1 MSGEKL
7 LKMLKVL
14 GVLGGRVAVYP
25 EGRVLV
31 ISGDRT
37 IAAET
42 ALPVRV
48 GRAFSVEDREVPEDV
63 VAAEVRGEGL
73 LVVRTREGEVLFLGG
88 EGLEAPKLPPA
99 ERWCDFPCGVL
110 EKAARALEG
119 EWGFAGFTLEGDL
132 LTVSFNGLRW
142 RAVLGG
148 CSCSFK
154 AEVNVGALRKIREA
168 FKAAGL
174 RPVSV
179 AFNTLGRTVLM
190 RLRGGWLT
198 VYTAFATG

>member
-1 MSGEKL
+1 M
-7 LKMLKVL
+7 KVL

-31 ISGDRT
+31 ISGDRA
-37 IAAET
+37 IAAE
-42 ALPVRV
+42 AMLPVRV
-48 GRAFSVEDREVPEDV
+48 ERAFSVEDREVPGDV

-73 LVVRTREGEVLFLGG
+73 LVVRTREGEVLILGG
-88 EGLEAPKLPPA
+88 EGLEALKLPPV
-99 ERWCDFPCGVL
+99 EKWCDFPCGVL
-110 EKAARALEG
+110 EKAARAMEG

-142 RAVLGG
+142 RAVLSG

-154 AEVNVGALRKIREA
+154 AEVNVHTLRKIHEA

>member
-1 MSGEKL
+1 MSGGEL
-7 LKMLKVL
+7 LIVEGL
-14 GVLGGRVAVYP
+14 GLLGGRVAVYP

-31 ISGDRT
+31 ISGGRT

-48 GRAFSVEDREVPEDV
+48 ERAFSVDCREVPGDV
-63 VAAEVRGEGL
+63 VAAEVRSEGV
-73 LVVRTREGEVLFLGG
+73 LVVRTREGEELFLGG
-88 EGLEAPKLPPA
+88 EGLEAPKFPPV
-99 ERWCDFPCGVL
+99 ERWCGFPCGVL
-110 EKAARALEG
+110 ERAARAMEG
-119 EWGFAGFTLEGDL
+119 EWGFAGFELEGDL

-142 RAVLGG
+142 RAVLSG

-154 AEVNVGALRKIREA
+154 AEVNVGTLKKIHEA

-174 RPVSV
+174 KPVSV
-179 AFNTLGRTVLM
+179 AFNVSGRVVLM

>member
-1 MSGEKL
+1 MKD
-7 LKMLKVL
+7 L
-14 GVLGGRVAVYP
+14 GLLGGRVAVYP
-25 EGRVLV
+25 DGRVLI
-31 ISGDRT
+31 ISGDRA
-37 IAAET
+37 IAAE
-42 ALPVRV
+42 AMLPVRAE
-48 GRAFSVEDREVPEDV
+48 RAFSVEDREVPEDV

-73 LVVRTREGEVLFLGG
+73 LVVRTREGEVLILGG
-88 EGLEAPKLPPA
+88 EGLEAPKFPPV

-110 EKAARALEG
+110 EKAARAMEG
-119 EWGFAGFTLEGDL
+119 EWGFAGFELEGDL
-132 LTVSFNGLRW
+132 LAVSFNGWRW

-154 AEVNVGALRKIREA
+154 AEVEVSTLRKIHEA
-168 FKAAGL
+168 FRAAGL
-174 RPVSV
+174 KPVSV

>member
-1 MSGEKL
+1 MKD
-7 LKMLKVL
+7 L
-14 GVLGGRVAVYP
+14 GLLGGRVAVYP
-25 EGRVLV
+25 DGRVLI
-31 ISGDRT
+31 ISGDRA
-37 IAAET
+37 IAAE
-42 ALPVRV
+42 AMLPVRV
-48 GRAFSVEDREVPEDV
+48 ERAFSVDCREVPGDV

-73 LVVRTREGEVLFLGG
+73 LVVRTREGEVLTLGG
-88 EGLEAPKLPPA
+88 EGLEAPKFPPV

-110 EKAARALEG
+110 EKAARAMEG
-119 EWGFAGFTLEGDL
+119 EWGFAGLELDGEVL
-132 LTVSFNGLRW
+132 AVSFNGLRW
-142 RAVLGG
+142 RAVLSG

-154 AEVNVGALRKIREA
+154 AEVNVHALRKIHEVFR
-168 FKAAGL
+168 AAGL

>member
-1 MSGEKL
+1 MSGGEL
-7 LKMLKVL
+7 LIVEGFGL
-14 GVLGGRVAVYP
+14 LGGRMAIYP

-31 ISGDRT
+31 ISGDRA
-37 IAAET
+37 IAAE
-42 ALPVRV
+42 AMLPVRAE
-48 GRAFSVEDREVPEDV
+48 RAFSVEDREVPEDV

-73 LVVRTREGEVLFLGG
+73 LVVRTREGEELFLGG
-88 EGLEAPKLPPA
+88 EGLEAPKFPPV

-110 EKAARALEG
+110 EKAARAMEG
-119 EWGFAGFTLEGDL
+119 EWGFAGFELEGDL
-132 LTVSFNGLRW
+132 LAVSFNGWRW

-154 AEVNVGALRKIREA
+154 AEVEVSTLRKIREA

-179 AFNTLGRTVLM
+179 AFNASGRVVLM

>member
-1 MSGEKL
+1 MSGGGL
-7 LKMLKVL
+7 LIVEGL
-14 GVLGGRVAVYP
+14 GLLGGRVAVYP

-31 ISGDRT
+31 ISGDRA

-48 GRAFSVEDREVPEDV
+48 ERAFSVDCREVPEDV
-63 VAAEVRGEGL
+63 VAAEVRSEGLL
-73 LVVRTREGEVLFLGG
+73 LVVRTREGEVLALGG
-88 EGLEAPKLPPA
+88 EGLEALKLPPA
-99 ERWCDFPCGVL
+99 EKWCGFPCSVL
-110 EKAARALEG
+110 EKAARAMEG
-119 EWGFAGFTLEGDL
+119 EWGFAGFELEGDL
-132 LTVSFNGLRW
+132 LAVSFNGLRW

-154 AEVNVGALRKIREA
+154 AEVNVHTLKKIHEA

-174 RPVSV
+174 KPVSV
-179 AFNTLGRTVLM
+179 AFNVSGRVVLM

>member
-1 MSGEKL
+1 MSGGEL
-7 LKMLKVL
+7 LIVEGL

-37 IAAET
+37 LAAE
-42 ALPVRV
+42 AVLPVRV
-48 GRAFSVEDREVPEDV
+48 ERAFSVEDREVPGDV

-73 LVVRTREGEVLFLGG
+73 LVVRTREGEVLILGG
-88 EGLEAPKLPPA
+88 EGLEALKLPPV
-99 ERWCDFPCGVL
+99 EKWCDFPCGVL
-110 EKAARALEG
+110 EKAARAMEG

-142 RAVLGG
+142 RAVLSG

-154 AEVNVGALRKIREA
+154 AEVNVHTLRKIHEA

>member
-1 MSGEKL
+1 
-7 LKMLKVL
+7 
-14 GVLGGRVAVYP
+14 
-25 EGRVLV
+25 
-31 ISGDRT
+31 
-37 IAAET
+37 
-42 ALPVRV
+42 
-48 GRAFSVEDREVPEDV
+48 EVPGDV
-63 VAAEVRGEGL
+63 VAAEVRSEGV

-110 EKAARALEG
+110 ERAARAMEG
-119 EWGFAGFTLEGDL
+119 EWGFAGFELEGDL
-132 LTVSFNGLRW
+132 LTLSFNGLRW

-154 AEVNVGALRKIREA
+154 AEVNVGALRKIHEA

-174 RPVSV
+174 KPVSV
-179 AFNTLGRTVLM
+179 AFNTSGRVVLM